1 MAHIVRVVS
10 FEVPAVTWRKP
21 LPLQTGFEPGC
32 GCDAQA
38 LRQGLTALA
47 ADPTVQALVV
57 FGSRAHGQG
66 LRESDLDLAVI
77 CRDDSLSPELKTD
90 RSFHYRQL
98 LGDVGCGVDLVVQ
111 GWRDADHLAG
121 SRWHVM
127 GDVARHGQVLYV
139 AS

>member
-1 MAHIVRVVS
+1 MALIVPVVS
-10 FEVPAVTWRKP
+10 FVAPAVTWRHP

>member
-1 MAHIVRVVS
+1 MAHIVPVVS
-10 FEVPAVTWRKP
+10 FEAPAVTWRQP
-21 LPLQTGFEPGC
+21 LALQTGFEPGP

-38 LRQGLTALA
+38 LLQGLTALA

>member
-1 MAHIVRVVS
+1 MALIVPVVS
-10 FEVPAVTWRKP
+10 FEAPAVTWRKP

-38 LRQGLTALA
+38 LR
-47 ADPTVQALVV
+47 
-57 FGSRAHGQG
+57 QG

-98 LGDVGCGVDLVVQ
+98 L
-111 GWRDADHLAG
+111 ADG
-121 SRWHVM
+121 
-127 GDVARHGQVLYV
+127 ARHGQVLYV
-139 AS
+139 AG